1 MINKGAIVLGVL
13 IGAAAGVLLAPEKG
27 SITRDKLKKEGASIK
42 DQLSSDLAEVK
53 DDLSKSAV
61 SGKET
66 LKKEFKDIAS
76 KTSYKTEQAITFIEK
91 QLAKDTTTTY
101 QIASFGFWYAY
112 RTKKENETNMPKTG
126 DVVEISYN
134 ITDINDVVI
143 YSKEALG
150 IKKYTVDKEDFIPA
164 LQEGLKLMKVG
175 ETITFV
181 IPSYRAF
188 GLVGDENKIGINLTL
203 KSTVTLLKIT
213 QK

>member
-91 QLAKDTTTTY
+91 QLA
-101 QIASFGFWYAY
+101 IL
-112 RTKKENETNMPKTG
+112 KEKNKT
-126 DVVEISYN
+126 
-134 ITDINDVVI
+134 
-143 YSKEALG
+143 
-150 IKKYTVDKEDFIPA
+150 
-164 LQEGLKLMKVG
+164 LQK
-175 ETITFV
+175 T
-181 IPSYRAF
+181 S
-188 GLVGDENKIGINLTL
+188 
-203 KSTVTLLKIT
+203 
-213 QK
+213 